1 MESPSFEYRYRCL
14 VSRVIDGDTVVCD
27 VDLGFGV
34 WVRGVVFRMYGMNA
48 PEMKGLSREK
58 GLASKGY
65 LEDIFERSGSLGC
78 TVVTYKDKREKYGR
92 MLGVFYVG
100 DEMWSVNS
108 QMIDS
113 GMAIKFMGDL

>member
-1 MESPSFEYRYRCL
+1 MYALLLDFQSRY
-14 VSRVIDGDTVVCD
+14 VVCD

-34 WVRGVVFRMYGMNA
+34 WMKGVVFRMYGINA

-58 GLASKGY
+58 GLASKAY
-65 LEDIFERSGSLGC
+65 LEDIFEHSGSLGC

-92 MLGVFYVG
+92 MLGEFYVG

-108 QMIDS
+108 QMIDA